1 MARSLLRLIAY
12 LPGLLLV
19 APLGFLLIQ
28 SLGSSAEL
36 IAHVSSTQMQDAL
49 VTTSEMLVGVTLLC
63 LVLGGA
69 SAWLLSR
76 YEFWGA
82 SFWRWSL
89 LLSLALP
96 AYVQSFLW
104 ISWLDYSGLVP
115 TWLRDHTGATWT
127 GVFSNYRSLPGLLVP
142 VALAQFPYMYLL
154 IFEGLETQSRN
165 LSDAARSL
173 GLGRWRRFY
182 KLDLPILVPWIASG
196 VLLVGMETLADFG
209 SVSVFNLN
217 VFTTVVYRAWF
228 GLQSIETASFFAM
241 IHVLFLSLFVG
252 VVLWFAR
259 RKKYTDPYAGR
270 LKMERRRLNK
280 TPSLA
285 ANLFIGV
292 LWLISFVLPVLQLIY
307 WSFSRPETFLDPR
320 LLERAT
326 NSLLV
331 AGLAAFIAVLFAA
344 FLVFAH
350 RFLKSADIAW
360 AEKISSLGY
369 GIPGTVIAVGWM
381 AAVTR
386 LWGASLQST
395 ALVALVTMLIG
406 LATRF
411 LALAQR
417 PVMSAAS
424 RISTSIE
431 ESSQSTGASL
441 WRTLWHIHVPLL
453 KNAFLIGFLF
463 VFIDTL
469 KEMPMTL
476 LMRPYGW
483 DTLAVRVYQY
493 TSDFMWREAAAP
505 SLMIV
510 VASIVPIFLLRRRI
524 Q

>member
-1 MARSLLRLIAY
+1 M
-12 LPGLLLV
+12 
-19 APLGFLLIQ
+19 
-28 SLGSSAEL
+28 
-36 IAHVSSTQMQDAL
+36 
-49 VTTSEMLVGVTLLC
+49 
-63 LVLGGA
+63 
-69 SAWLLSR
+69 
-76 YEFWGA
+76 
-82 SFWRWSL
+82 
-89 LLSLALP
+89 
-96 AYVQSFLW
+96 
-104 ISWLDYSGLVP
+104 
-115 TWLRDHTGATWT
+115 
-127 GVFSNYRSLPGLLVP
+127 
-142 VALAQFPYMYLL
+142 
-154 IFEGLETQSRN
+154 
-165 LSDAARSL
+165 
-173 GLGRWRRFY
+173 
-182 KLDLPILVPWIASG
+182 PILVPWIASG

-209 SVSVFNLN
+209 SVSVFNLS

-241 IHVLFLSLFVG
+241 IHVLFLSLFVA
-252 VVLWFAR
+252 VVLRFAR

-270 LKMERRRLNK
+270 LRMERRHLG
-280 TPSLA
+280 PLSSIA
-285 ANLFIGV
+285 ANLFVGA
-292 LWLISFVLPVLQLIY
+292 LWLVSFVLPVGQLLY
-307 WSFSRPETFLDPR
+307 WSLSRPETFLDPR

-331 AGLAAFIAVLFAA
+331 AALAAAVAVFFAA
-344 FLVFAH
+344 CLVFAH

-417 PVMSAAS
+417 PVLSAAS
-424 RISTSIE
+424 RISPAIE
-431 ESSQSTGASL
+431 ESSQSAGASV
-441 WRTLWHIHVPLL
+441 WRTLRRIHVPLL